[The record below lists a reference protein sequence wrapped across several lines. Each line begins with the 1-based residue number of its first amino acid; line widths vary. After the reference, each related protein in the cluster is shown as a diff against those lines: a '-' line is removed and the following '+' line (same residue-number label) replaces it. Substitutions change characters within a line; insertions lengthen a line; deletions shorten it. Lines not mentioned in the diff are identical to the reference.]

1 MIKLELLTTKDDGSK
16 VYKNVEMTVK
26 KVNKNDRGVYGFI
39 FNERPNEQDN
49 TEWWNASSFTVK
61 SNPEITQVKESDK
74 VLVQLVH
81 APQINKDGVASGGFW
96 NNVNEMHIVESS
108 VSSAATTTDEV
119 KMICIENLAYSDT
132 AKTTAS
138 TAKAWINLDGSD
150 AASAINVLEVGPNES
165 IVLKFKTGA
174 AGVDIANL
182 HAASSSG
189 NLLIRVCALVDD
201 GG

>member
-1 MIKLELLTTKDDGSK
+1 MADTARGAVSLTPVITITADADTDTVDAIHHDFGGSLGGKLEVDTSSGFTAVKWWGGQFLLA
-16 VYKNVEMTVK
+16 
-26 KVNKNDRGVYGFI
+26 
-39 FNERPNEQDN
+39 
-49 TEWWNASSFTVK
+49 ASSNDLIGGHTTGTFYGSDAVVGDFT
-61 SNPEITQVKESDK
+61 NGD
-74 VLVQLVH
+74 
-81 APQINKDGVASGGFW
+81 AFA
-96 NNVNEMHIVESS
+96 
-108 VSSAATTTDEV
+108 TTDEV